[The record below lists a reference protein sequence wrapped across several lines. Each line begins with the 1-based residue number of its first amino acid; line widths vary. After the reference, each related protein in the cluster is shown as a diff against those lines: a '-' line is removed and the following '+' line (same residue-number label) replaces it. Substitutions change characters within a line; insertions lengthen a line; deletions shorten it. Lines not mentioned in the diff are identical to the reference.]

1 MGAPSSTLTAPSQ
14 CCMLFSFAPSRAP
27 ELRSVRQTQE
37 GDKKLPR
44 SIRQCRP
51 GTQLWARVLA
61 EETWHAPPIWTFNGL
76 LPLASLLSPS
86 WLWKLCCHKYCFL
99 LKSVISVKPNLVQRC
114 PREKH
119 NLSGLVKVSTR
130 PGFGFVGN
138 RLAPSNG
145 LTFLTADT
153 QCCTSAPNATGV
165 WRCRLQQVT
174 FHLPSKIMTNVN
186 QTSLIEQALLAS
198 FCPFYPPFFNSHNN
212 AIQQSSLSRCL
223 CPLISWYSP
232 PGGPALKPDESSEK
246 AWWLCLIAIQFRT
259 TWQPS
264 PRRWAAPKLQNGVG
278 ECWGAPGAVQA
289 QCSHTAPSATRY

>member
-1 MGAPSSTLTAPSQ
+1 M
-14 CCMLFSFAPSRAP
+14 
-27 ELRSVRQTQE
+27 
-37 GDKKLPR
+37 
-44 SIRQCRP
+44 
-51 GTQLWARVLA
+51 
-61 EETWHAPPIWTFNGL
+61 
-76 LPLASLLSPS
+76 
-86 WLWKLCCHKYCFL
+86 
-99 LKSVISVKPNLVQRC
+99 
-114 PREKH
+114 
-119 NLSGLVKVSTR
+119 KVSTR

-145 LTFLTADT
+145 LTFPTADT

-198 FCPFYPPFFNSHNN
+198 FCPFLPSFFFNNHNN
-212 AIQQSSLSRCL
+212 AIQQSSLSRCI
-223 CPLISWYSP
+223 CPPISWYSP

-264 PRRWAAPKLQNGVG
+264 PRR
-278 ECWGAPGAVQA
+278 
-289 QCSHTAPSATRY
+289 